1 MVFIQA
7 ACPIFVKKH
16 NRMVKENI
24 ELMMQA
30 RESLKGKWGLA
41 VGTFFIY
48 MLISGVAQS
57 IPGIGQLTMLVVAGP
72 LGLGLAIFSL
82 TLARKQDARFKQI
95 LDGFKNFTT
104 ALGAYILMM
113 IFHY

>member
-1 MVFIQA
+1 
-7 ACPIFVKKH
+7 
-16 NRMVKENI
+16 MVKENI

-95 LDGFKNFTT
+95 FDGFKNFTT